1 MVATT
6 SGTANAQRSWEL
18 AARAGYA
25 VSGVL
30 HILIGVLA
38 LRVAFGSGGEQAD
51 QSGALSTIAG
61 TPFGG
66 VVLWFS
72 VVAFVALGRGRRR
85 GVQSGAAVETS
96 DRAKSAGRAVVY
108 LALALDRLQLRAA
121 VAGRPARRRRRT

>member
-1 MVATT
+1 VTT

-38 LRVAFGSGGEQAD
+38 FRVAFGNGGEQAD
-51 QSGALSTIAG
+51 QSGALSTISS
-61 TPFGG
+61 TPFGA

-72 VVAFVALGRGRRR
+72 VVAF
-85 GVQSGAAVETS
+85 
-96 DRAKSAGRAVVY
+96 
-108 LALALDRLQLRAA
+108 LA
-121 VAGRPARRRRRT
+121 